1 MPQNLLGLLLF
12 RWYGHDDAIR
22 GEHRRAKVLYSQ
34 KMRGGISL
42 GKRIILPLKYAGL
55 SNSYVRLTLDHEWG
69 AYEAVALSRMVVFAY
84 HWYSVNY
91 LGLAA
96 FFIQELWHHQLLLVF
111 HGAVG

>member
-1 MPQNLLGLLLF
+1 MQSGANTAEQRCYIPKDERRDQSRKEDNPASEVCRAVKLLCASDT
-12 RWYGHDDAIR
+12 RPR
-22 GEHRRAKVLYSQ
+22 
-34 KMRGGISL
+34 M
-42 GKRIILPLKYAGL
+42 
-55 SNSYVRLTLDHEWG
+55 G

-111 HGAVG
+111 TERWADRLGGVRR